1 MKLNTTKVYA
11 SKLANVPTPGYSGHT
26 SIFIKPVSYLNR
38 DKILQDEIDK
48 KSKEELDAKKYDNLE
63 GSFKNMVKLDPEI
76 SNEVNKINLI
86 FNFIYSCRISSDI
99 EATDQ
104 L

>member
-1 MKLNTTKVYA
+1 LKLNTTKIYT

-48 KSKEELDAKKYDNLE
+48 KLKDEIDSKKYDDLA
-63 GSFKNMVKLDPEI
+63 GSFKSIVKLDPETVA
-76 SNEVNKINLI
+76 EVNKIN
-86 FNFIYSCRISSDI
+86 FISI
-99 EATDQ
+99 